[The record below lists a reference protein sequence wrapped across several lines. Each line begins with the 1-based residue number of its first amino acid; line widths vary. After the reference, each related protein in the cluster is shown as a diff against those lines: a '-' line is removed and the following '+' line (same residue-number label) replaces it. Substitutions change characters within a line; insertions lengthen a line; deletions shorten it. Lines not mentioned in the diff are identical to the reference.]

1 MISLRSS
8 CNAHVVWLNRT
19 WNAVP
24 CIFFFFRFLKVLLW
38 FIHTKVVIF
47 EYDLCI
53 KRGITQTSSFFF
65 LTLLFEFFI
74 QPQWNYISFLLM
86 ITPKT
91 FSEFDSVIVWVLEKC
106 HWYVFK
112 GKWHLFQPNFL
123 PYLRSMENVIRLI
136 PLDALSRVIYQSR

>member
-53 KRGITQTSSFFF
+53 KRGITQTSSFFSYF
-65 LTLLFEFFI
+65 AFWAFCSASMKLYIFSINDDAENLLRIWFCYCLGTRKVPLIRFQGEMAFISAQFFAIFEI
-74 QPQWNYISFLLM
+74 Y
-86 ITPKT
+86 
-91 FSEFDSVIVWVLEKC
+91 
-106 HWYVFK
+106 
-112 GKWHLFQPNFL
+112 GKR
-123 PYLRSMENVIRLI
+123 Y
-136 PLDALSRVIYQSR
+136 